1 MADWHFAQATTWSE
15 LLAVHDQWVADYNFQ
30 SHWAHRERQDGRLSP
45 AAVLDRVCGRL
56 FRPDELERIFRGTR
70 FGRLLNRFGYVRF
83 RHWRVYGE
91 RGLAG
96 ARLDDIA
103 RRAGVSKGTIYLY
116 FPNKEELFREVV
128 RAVVV
133 DRLRQ
138 AAANAGTGD
147 PVQELERYL
156 RAHWD
161 FVRSPA
167 FQTIFRLVTGEL
179 HNFPDLAEFY
189 GREVIKPGNRVLAD
203 VIQRGIDRG
212 IFRRVDPILS
222 ARLMAST
229 AITHSTWCA
238 RRNLFNMLTD
248 VTDEQV
254 FDQLLDFF
262 FHAIRTT
269 PATDPTSRADKP

>member
-1 MADWHFAQATTWSE
+1 MLKPGSSDDAQAYAEALRSATCQTKLPTSQLFHPVQMPSRTKRPPPSSPRTPRRPGPRWRRLPE
-15 LLAVHDQWVADYNFQ
+15 
-30 SHWAHRERQDGRLSP
+30 ERPRQILD
-45 AAVLDRVCGRL
+45 AALQV
-56 FRPDELERIFRGTR
+56 F
-70 FGRLLNRFGYVRF
+70 
-83 RHWRVYGE
+83 GE

-128 RAVVV
+128 RAIVV

-138 AAANAGTGD
+138 AAAQAGEGD
-147 PVQELERYL
+147 PVDALKRYL

-161 FVRSPA
+161 FVRSPE

-189 GREVIKPGNRVLAD
+189 GREVVRPANELLAGM
-203 VIQRGIDRG
+203 IRRGIDRG
-212 IFRRVDPILS
+212 DFRRVDPALAARFLS
-222 ARLMAST
+222 ST
-229 AITHSTWCA
+229 TITHSTWCA
-238 RRNLFNMLTD
+238 RRNVFKLLTD

-254 FDQLLDFF
+254 FDGLSDFF
-262 FHAIRTT
+262 FHAIRAT
-269 PATDPTSRADKP
+269 PAAPAAESAAKS

>member
-1 MADWHFAQATTWSE
+1 MPTS
-15 LLAVHDQWVADYNFQ
+15 
-30 SHWAHRERQDGRLSP
+30 RRSP
-45 AAVLDRVCGRL
+45 ATARDTDPAGPRWRRLPEERPRQILDAALKV
-56 FRPDELERIFRGTR
+56 FD
-70 FGRLLNRFGYVRF
+70 
-83 RHWRVYGE
+83 E

-138 AAANAGTGD
+138 AAANAGSDD
-147 PVQELERYL
+147 PVDELKRYL

-161 FVRSPA
+161 FVRSPE
-167 FQTIFRLVTGEL
+167 FQTIFKLVTGEL

-189 GREVIKPGNRVLAD
+189 GREVVMPSTHLLAGM
-203 VIQRGIDRG
+203 IQRGIDRG
-212 IFRRVDPILS
+212 DFRRVDPVLA
-222 ARLMAST
+222 ARFMSST
-229 AITHSTWCA
+229 AMTYATWCA
-238 RRNLFNMLTD
+238 RRHVFKLLMD

-254 FDQLLDFF
+254 FEQLSDFV
-262 FHAIRTT
+262 FHAIRATTASAAPAIPAT
-269 PATDPTSRADKP
+269 PATHTIP